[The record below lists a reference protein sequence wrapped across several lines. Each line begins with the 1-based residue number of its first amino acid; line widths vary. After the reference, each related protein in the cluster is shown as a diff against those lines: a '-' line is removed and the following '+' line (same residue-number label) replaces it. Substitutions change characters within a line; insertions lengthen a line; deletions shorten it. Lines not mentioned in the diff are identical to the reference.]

1 MKVKS
6 VCVPIDPDDCGSM
19 ISGYVRYPELKQR
32 DYGKSTWYMEN
43 SASVSLSDCSRVIN
57 WDLSSERGKYNL
69 VKLDRAITA
78 LTKLREHAALAQEA
92 ADRLKK
98 EMAARNKLLGVS
110 END

>member
-6 VCVPIDPDDCGSM
+6 VCVPLDPDDCGSM
-19 ISGYVRYPELKQR
+19 ISGYVRYPDLKR
-32 DYGKSTWYMEN
+32 NNYGKKSWFVES
-43 SASVSLSDCSRVIN
+43 SASVSLTDCNRVIN
-57 WDLSSERGKYNL
+57 WDLGNGEEYYL

-98 EMAARNKLLGVS
+98 EMAARNKLLGIT